1 MLLINEA
8 KVQCRIIDTQ
18 VERDTHSIID
28 YLDQNMHKLSPLMI
42 DHLEVKTII
51 RERLNERRMSTNKK
65 RYEPVEILQK
75 AW

>member
-8 KVQCRIIDTQ
+8 KVQCRRIDRQ